1 MISSQKGAVV
11 PSNYIWDIQQI
22 QQTQADPLL
31 KELLIRMYQNIA
43 LIATVLNVKTTGQYL
58 IGQTMDG
65 NLWFPNPANNSST
78 AARPVQRPEA
88 RVVVNFGTL
97 PNAGSK
103 SVAHGI
109 TCTTSTLFTRIY
121 ATASDQSGFNYVPIP
136 YASCTDAAHNIQ
148 IDVGS
153 ANVTI
158 TTGTDRTNFTQCL
171 VVLEFLQT

>member
-1 MISSQKGAVV
+1 MGAVV
-11 PSNYIWDIQQI
+11 ASNFIWDIQQI

-31 KELLIRMYQNIA
+31 KELLIRMYQNLA
-43 LIATVLNVKTTGQYL
+43 LVATILNVKTTGQYPL
-58 IGQTMDG
+58 GQTMDG

-78 AARPVQRPEA
+78 AAYPTQRPEA
-88 RVVVNFGTL
+88 RVVVNFGAL
-97 PNAGSK
+97 PNAGAK

-109 TCTTSTLFTRIY
+109 TCNTSTLFTNIY

-136 YASCTDAAHNIQ
+136 YASTVDVAHNIQ
-148 IDVGS
+148 LDVGS

-158 TTGTDRTNFTQCL
+158 TTGTNRSNFTQCL